1 MSTLELNAFLNSFQ
15 KPANYDQTAWD
26 ELIAQSKEI
35 WKAYMLGESW
45 ENAVSITCKE
55 SYLML
60 VDTNGKLVIK
70 DDSVL
75 NYVQNEHT
83 RGWRSKLEDIALN
96 AIRDKRYQ
104 RAALYFGKAI
114 KVDPKHALN
123 YYRRAL
129 VSMKLL
135 NNKAA
140 LADLNKAIELQPEN
154 ENLYLKRAQV
164 YRLLDVDFKA
174 MSDLNKTI
182 KLNANCAEAFEV
194 RGKFRMSLGDRAGA
208 RMDLNRSYEIINSRK
223 TGPMEQYG
231 AKAA

>member
-1 MSTLELNAFLNSFQ
+1 MSTNELNAFLNSFQ
-15 KPANYDQTAWD
+15 KPANYDRDAW
-26 ELIAQSKEI
+26 ENLIAHSKEI
-35 WKAYMLGESW
+35 WNAYLNGNTW
-45 ENAVSITCKE
+45 EQAIDITCKE

-60 VDTNGKLVIK
+60 VDTNGKLVINN
-70 DDSVL
+70 DSLL

-83 RGWRSKLEDIALN
+83 RAWRSKLEDIALR
-96 AIRDKRYQ
+96 AIREKRYK
-104 RAALYFGKAI
+104 RAEQYFGKAI
-114 KVDPKHALN
+114 KVDGKHALN

-135 NNKAA
+135 NNKSA

-174 MSDLNKTI
+174 MSDLNKAI
-182 KLNANCAEAFEV
+182 KLNSNCAEAYEV
-194 RGKFRMSLGDRAGA
+194 RGKFRLSLGDRAGA
-208 RMDLNRSYEIINSRK
+208 KMDLNRSFEIINSRK
-223 TGPMEQYG
+223 TGPSEQYG